1 MKRIALFEDRS
12 LLWRISLFCWYSL
25 INYYYYYHYYYYHHY
40 HLNIGP
46 PYILHKDDLHRV
58 TKTWVKFVPKGII
71 IIIFFIIIFI
81 IIITIIIIISIWS
94 LSRTFS
100 WNVCILNG
108 CSPRGTL
115 FSLLS
120 LLSLLLLSSS

>member
-25 INYYYYYHYYYYHHY
+25 INYYYYHHHYYY
-40 HLNIGP
+40 LNIGP

-71 IIIFFIIIFI
+71 MNI
-81 IIITIIIIISIWS
+81 IIITIIIIIIIAIIIIISI
-94 LSRTFS
+94 
-100 WNVCILNG
+100 
-108 CSPRGTL
+108 
-115 FSLLS
+115 
-120 LLSLLLLSSS
+120 